1 MIPRGEP
8 EGVLQWSEWMTS
20 KVALAAVLFA
30 GTVVASG
37 GACAQPDGIE
47 RGRTLVTQLCGSCHA
62 VGKTGASA
70 RAGAPAFRSL
80 GDRIALDT
88 FPDRLRE
95 GLQST
100 HADMPSFRF
109 SREDARAVL
118 AYLRSIQNP

>member
-1 MIPRGEP
+1 MA
-8 EGVLQWSEWMTS
+8 S
-20 KVALAAVLFA
+20 KVALAAVLLA
-30 GTVVASG
+30 GTIVASG
-37 GACAQPDGIE
+37 SARAQSDGIE
-47 RGRTLVTQLCGSCHA
+47 RGRALVAQFCGSCHA
-62 VGKTGASA
+62 LGKTGASA
-70 RAGAPAFRSL
+70 HAGAPAFRSL
-80 GDRIALDT
+80 GDRIELDT